1 MVEIKNLSLF
11 LGDKQI
17 LNNINYEIKSKKI
30 IGLIGPNGV
39 GKTSLIKSICGIYKP
54 TSGSILY
61 DGEDVYN
68 SINVKRQIGYVPDEN
83 NFFNSYTIKAIIKY
97 YKLAYEDFN
106 ENKFHHINKIFNIPI
121 NKRYFQLSKG
131 MKMRVNLMMAFSIE
145 PKYLI
150 LDEPTS
156 GLDPILKNKLLK
168 LIVNEVC
175 NRDVTVIISSH
186 NLRELEMICDE
197 VVIINEGE
205 IVYSNSLENMKKKIR
220 KIQVAFDAPVYE
232 EDLKFNGI
240 YKVSR
245 TGRVFTII
253 TEDYSEDF
261 KNSLKKFNPLFMEEI
276 DLNLEDMF
284 IYRVGGEAD
293 YEEFIQ

>member
-1 MVEIKNLSLF
+1 
-11 LGDKQI
+11 
-17 LNNINYEIKSKKI
+17 
-30 IGLIGPNGV
+30 
-39 GKTSLIKSICGIYKP
+39 
-54 TSGSILY
+54 
-61 DGEDVYN
+61 
-68 SINVKRQIGYVPDEN
+68 
-83 NFFNSYTIKAIIKY
+83 
-97 YKLAYEDFN
+97 
-106 ENKFHHINKIFNIPI
+106 
-121 NKRYFQLSKG
+121 
-131 MKMRVNLMMAFSIE
+131 MMAFSIE